1 MAGKESEASP
11 FDQLCFTGE
20 SSCNLF
26 RPHFLKPNMCTS
38 CMKEIS
44 KHTKEAVPSEE
55 FVLKASIIRAVLGLT
70 ALSIPSEAMGL
81 TMMMS

>member
-1 MAGKESEASP
+1 MAGKGEASP

-20 SSCNLF
+20 SSCSLF

-55 FVLKASIIRAVLGLT
+55 CVLKAS
-70 ALSIPSEAMGL
+70 
-81 TMMMS
+81 MSAQFLEEEVPEK